1 MADPT
6 QSPGLSKPAGPTFA
20 PGLYIVATPIG
31 NLRDITLRALD
42 LLQAADA
49 IACED
54 TRVTGKLT
62 HAYDIKAKLLRYD
75 DHSGE
80 RARPEILERLGAGQI
95 VALVSDAGTPL
106 ISDPGYRLV
115 KMAVEAGHAVTALP
129 GASALLT
136 ALATAGLP
144 TDRFLFAGFPGRRS
158 GERLSD
164 LKDLARIDATLV
176 FYEAPSR
183 LAGSLADMAEALGD
197 RPAAVG
203 RELTKLYEEMRRGSL
218 AGLAAHYETA
228 GPPKGE
234 IVIIVG
240 PPLDE
245 APDEQAIDA
254 LLLDALSH
262 LSVRDAAEAVSAA
275 TGSSKRDIYNRALA
289 LSK

>member
-1 MADPT
+1 
-6 QSPGLSKPAGPTFA
+6 
-20 PGLYIVATPIG
+20 VATPIG

-42 LLQAADA
+42 ILQLADA

-62 HAYDIKAKLLRYD
+62 QAYGIKAKLLRYD
-75 DHSGE
+75 DHTGE
-80 RARPEILERLGAGQI
+80 RARPEILERLAAGQI

-115 KMAVEAGHAVTALP
+115 RMAVEAGYAVTALP

-136 ALATAGLP
+136 ALAVAGLP

-183 LAGSLADMAEALGD
+183 LAASLADMATALGD
-197 RPAAVG
+197 RPAAIA
-203 RELTKLYEEMRRGSL
+203 RELTKLYEEVRRDSL
-218 AGLAAHYETA
+218 SALAAHYEKS

-240 PPLDE
+240 PPLAE

-275 TGSSKRDIYNRALA
+275 TGSSKRAVYNRALA